1 MGPADSV
8 PEPGVIADFQKAT
21 DYSVAFL
28 YLFSIADDLS
38 LC

>member
-21 DYSVAFL
+21 DYSVAF
-28 YLFSIADDLS
+28 FVFV
-38 LC
+38 